1 MFCLIYKVVFSH
13 NYQLATRHEFRMAKN
28 VDVLLHYWNEAD
40 LIDLPTPSEA
50 GTTMSITIDR
60 RNFEEGAKYFFAI
73 KSYDEMN
80 QISDL
85 SNIASLLFGVPKNC
99 LAYGECTKS
108 ELIALYH
115 NETYNSCLDK
125 CKSESRCEWVTI
137 NPEFDIC
144 FLFDA
149 CDKIDEELCP
159 NCLSSN
165 TECDFIRCNETGL
178 CQVI

>member
-1 MFCLIYKVVFSH
+1 
-13 NYQLATRHEFRMAKN
+13 MAKDA
-28 VDVLLHYWNEAD
+28 DVLLNNWNEAD
-40 LIDLPTPSEA
+40 LIDLPTPTEA
-50 GTTMSITIDR
+50 GTTISIIIDR
-60 RNFEEGAKYFFAI
+60 STFEEGSKYFFAV

-80 QISDL
+80 QISEL
-85 SNIASLLFGVPKNC
+85 SNIASLLIGVPKRC

-125 CKSESRCEWVTI
+125 CKSESRCEWITI
-137 NPEFDIC
+137 NPDFNIC
-144 FLFDA
+144 FLFDE

-159 NCLSSN
+159 NCLSSD
-165 TECDFIRCNETGL
+165 TDCDYIRCHETGL